1 MKRIQALTVL
11 TLFLVSNAVWA
22 LNKKTEPAGP
32 ASLPVDCSATTDTE
46 ITNNVKAK
54 LASTES
60 LKGQT
65 IDVATSGGVVTLS
78 GRVKTSS
85 SKGVATRMAKSVD
98 CVKKVENKC
107 EADVKTTPPKR
118 NKNASPKG

>member
-11 TLFLVSNAVWA
+11 ALFLVSNAVWA
-22 LNKKTEPAGP
+22 INKKAEPAKA
-32 ASLPVDCSATTDTE
+32 ASGPVDCSATTDAQ
-46 ITNNVKAK
+46 ITDNVKAK

-65 IDVATSGGVVTLS
+65 IDVATSSGVVTLS

-107 EADVKTTPPKR
+107 EADVKTVPPKR
-118 NKNASPKG
+118 NKNASPKD